1 MKGIEE
7 YMRLPYRIVLTHD
20 EDEDG
25 YGGFVAEVSELP
37 GCYGQGETP
46 NGAVEGIQDAMVG
59 WLSVALEDG
68 TPIPEPRAASAYSGR
83 ILVRLPQSLHAEL
96 TREAEEEGVS
106 LNQFIQAAL
115 AGAVDWRTAK
125 VPTTVSAK
133 VYA

>member
-1 MKGIEE
+1 
-7 YMRLPYRIVLTHD
+7 
-20 EDEDG
+20 
-25 YGGFVAEVSELP
+25 
-37 GCYGQGETP
+37 
-46 NGAVEGIQDAMVG
+46 VG

-115 AGAVDWRTAK
+115 AGRSTGARRKYPQRYLPKSMRRPFLKALPLFTSTAK
-125 VPTTVSAK
+125 GSGDESVNIVPPSIGIPPTRSATIISTMESTTHKNAVM
-133 VYA
+133 VG